1 MGEIAGDNT
10 ASLGGDLRSP
20 KTRARWAEAFHD
32 EFNGR
37 VFNLERVGLRQV
49 VTCP

>member
-1 MGEIAGDNT
+1 MDEIAGVNT

-32 EFNGR
+32 EFNGH
-37 VFNLERVGLRQV
+37 VFNLERNGPRQV
-49 VTCP
+49 VLCP